1 MAVNWDKLLDFG
13 TNVGIPLITAAV
25 GASQAKKAGKA
36 GEEAAALEANA
47 LKEAAAR
54 SDAQYAQTRADFEP
68 WREAGVNALKRYED
82 LTIPGAVDPEELR
95 QHITSLPGYDFE
107 RGENEQAFEN
117 LYSKRSGGPG
127 GMLNGRAMKEAFRW
141 NSDRLARPH
150 YESYKNDLRTLS
162 GYGPSATNSIASYGT
177 NNALKTAAYNADA
190 ARAEGSGI
198 EAGTAGSIGATQ
210 AVTGA
215 ANKIAENYQQ
225 APLRDAYSAYI
236 SSLSR

>member
-1 MAVNWDKLLDFG
+1 MAINWDKLLD
-13 TNVGIPLITAAV
+13 VGVRVGVPLVTAAD

-68 WREAGVNALKRYED
+68 WRKAGVNALKRYED

-95 QHITSLPGYDFE
+95 EHITSLPGYDFE

-127 GMLNGRAMKEAFRW
+127 GMMNGRVMKEAFRW

-162 GYGPSATNSIASYGT
+162 GYGPSATNSIANHGT
-177 NNALKTAAYNADA
+177 NNALRTAAYNADA
-190 ARAEGSGI
+190 ANAQGAGI
-198 EAGTAGSIGATQ
+198 EAGVAGSIGAANSWTN
-210 AVTGA
+210 ALKSA
-215 ANKIAENYQQ
+215 A
-225 APLRDAYSAYI
+225 DAHTIKPFEDALI
-236 SSLSR
+236 TRLKTIPR